1 MSMMNEEYF
10 VKQAELLGTDNK
22 IDLSKLK
29 EQFGLWSNSETINY
43 VKAKAHNPEPVL
55 EHLLEKSLRGIG
67 VNFHERFEM
76 SLVEP
81 IINSIYGENAFRK
94 ALEKGKIDIL
104 KIYVNLYSY
113 IDNKPTSVYL
123 WAHKQAILEE
133 IIFYKN
139 VAQSKGFKLSL
150 SSILVTIPHIF
161 LDFKD
166 LFKEK
171 GAEAIERMFSSVLPN
186 LGDLAKAES
195 FPQPTLEEINEALQF
210 WKSVDL

>member
-1 MSMMNEEYF
+1 M
-10 VKQAELLGTDNK
+10 TW
-22 IDLSKLK
+22 SKLT
-29 EQFGLWSNSETINY
+29 EQFRLWSDLETTNY
-43 VKAKAHNPEPVL
+43 VKAIAHNPKPVL
-55 EHLLEKSLRGIG
+55 EHLSEKSLRGIG
-67 VNFHERFEM
+67 VNFHERLEM

-81 IINSIYGENAFRK
+81 IINGVYGENAFRK
-94 ALEKGKIDIL
+94 ALDKGQIDIL

-113 IDNKPTSVYL
+113 IENKPTSVYL

-139 VAQSKGFKLSL
+139 VAESKGFQLNL

-161 LDFKD
+161 LDFED

-171 GAEAIERMFSSVLPN
+171 GAEIIERMFLSVLPN
-186 LGDLAKAES
+186 LGDLAQPEI
-195 FPQPTLEEINEALQF
+195 FPKPSLEEINEALKF